1 MAGLKV
7 TKKMKVK
14 TETTTAKI
22 HPTERSH
29 LTKKMR
35 KQTVLA
41 LKMKKTENLI
51 FNLQHSASIK

>member
-41 LKMKKTENLI
+41 LKMKKTESLI
-51 FNLQHSASIK
+51 F